1 MAYED
6 GLDAINGDTIYDLD
20 IGQNSLS
27 FASDRGESIY
37 FKSGLIDQ
45 AATQISVSGDSE
57 FGYEADITL
66 YDNYGYSVE
75 FDLYNLNGPTT
86 ALYGDQTYQLVAVW
100 EDVSMDANFK
110 DVGVGSHYDAMNETV
125 TGLRFEWQGLGE
137 KVGTSAVD
145 MLTGSNGSNTFQAYG
160 GDDVLNGAGGG
171 DTYQFTGDF
180 GNDKVLDFGHSGT
193 DILQIGASVE
203 NVWLERMGRRGD
215 ELKIS
220 VNDGTNVGTI
230 SVGRQFNPYTTI
242 ASVEEIHFGFNGTTS
257 EDTMSIATGMYGG
270 DIKVLKDGAEEF
282 HVHGDDDTTIYMNAN
297 EGSATVSLAYRG
309 SDSWMGQD
317 IIGLD
322 IDYGTHEDTLEVEI
336 NTNDGSYNSED
347 VGAMHSLL
355 SKNGISVDTTGGE
368 LHGISV
374 SQNSDGAYTFTDIET
389 STLLFALETIDA
401 NSYGA

>member
-1 MAYED
+1 MWDEVD
-6 GLDAINGDTIYDLD
+6 
-20 IGQNSLS
+20 
-27 FASDRGESIY
+27 FVGE
-37 FKSGLIDQ
+37 FK
-45 AATQISVSGDSE
+45 
-57 FGYEADITL
+57 
-66 YDNYGYSVE
+66 
-75 FDLYNLNGPTT
+75 
-86 ALYGDQTYQLVAVW
+86 
-100 EDVSMDANFK
+100 
-110 DVGVGSHYDAMNETV
+110 GVGLANGFDYSEQMSKV
-125 TGLRFEWQGLGE
+125 TELTFEWQGLGE

-270 DIKVLKDGAEEF
+270 DIKVLKDGAEHL

-336 NTNDGSYNSED
+336 NTNDGSYSSED

-374 SQNSDGAYTFTDIET
+374 SQNSDGAYTFTDMET

-401 NSYGA
+401 GSNYGA